1 MAKPRKRMKQKV
13 DAETARQAREDRRL
27 GRSVYR
33 VGNVRRQNESVLSAS
48 PRVVNSSVVDLDSF
62 LTRGGLTVREVE
74 TRVLRACK
82 TLRALPDNEWRYLRN
97 GAPKS
102 AHLPVV
108 QDFMDAY
115 DPDGEIKTRFRPTP
129 FDVSDCLIALKW
141 CNVLTRQDFKFIW
154 WRSFDEVSYR
164 MIGAYIGKS
173 DETARARYRD
183 AILRV
188 WGRACIESPMS

>member
-1 MAKPRKRMKQKV
+1 MPKPRRKKQPEQKV
-13 DAETARQAREDRRL
+13 QGRRIIHSARLQP
-27 GRSVYR
+27 VIPT
-33 VGNVRRQNESVLSAS
+33 VES
-48 PRVVNSSVVDLDSF
+48 RVVDLDSF

-82 TLRALPDNEWRYLRN
+82 TIRSLPDNEWRFLRG
-97 GAPKS
+97 GAPKA

-115 DPDGEIKTRFRPTP
+115 DPTGKVVVRFRPTP
-129 FDVSDCLIALKW
+129 FDVSDCLVALKW

-154 WRSFDEVSYR
+154 WRSFDEVSFR

-183 AILRV
+183 ALLRV
-188 WGRACIESPMS
+188 WNQASCRAN

>member
-1 MAKPRKRMKQKV
+1 MKSISAIRRRKKP
-13 DAETARQAREDRRL
+13 DTGEAREARERIRR
-27 GRSVYR
+27 GEHTYFSANTKKN
-33 VGNVRRQNESVLSAS
+33 VGESNPRTYNA
-48 PRVVNSSVVDLDSF
+48 RVVELDSF
-62 LTRGGLTVREVE
+62 LTRGGLTVGEVE
-74 TRVLRACK
+74 KRVIRACK
-82 TLRALPDNEWRYLRN
+82 TLRALPDNEWRFLRD

-115 DPDGEIKTRFRPTP
+115 DSDGEVKVRFRPTP
-129 FDVSDCLIALKW
+129 FDVSDCLTALAW

-154 WRSFDEVSYR
+154 WRSFDEVSFR

-183 AILRV
+183 AVLRV
-188 WGRACIESPMS
+188 WNQASVKSS